1 MTLVFRKLRKPLK
14 PSELKKRKMDARLQ
28 ELQPKAI
35 LEQPVNTD
43 LDSNIKLM
51 KELFGNSSDLVVREF
66 HFGSDKEIRVALVF
80 IDGLVDKVS
89 LSEAVLKP
97 LLYRTIV
104 DEERRLLPGNAFEL
118 IRDWLVTFSSTK
130 EVEKIGV
137 LLDLVLAG
145 FAALFVD
152 GFDRALAPEVKG
164 WKDRS
169 IEEPKAESFVRG
181 PRDGFTETIRTNT
194 ALIRRRVRTP
204 RLRFDMYQV
213 GTVTKT
219 DVCVA
224 YIDGLVNPATVEEV
238 KRRIESIDTDSILE
252 SGYIEDF
259 IKDDTRTP
267 FNLLDR
273 TERPDKVAGALVE
286 GRVAILVDTT
296 PFVLIVPAVFSEF
309 LQSTED
315 YYEWNSSVRSLR
327 WLAVLITLTL
337 PSLYVALTTFHQEM
351 IPTGLALSM
360 AAGREGV
367 PYPAVVE
374 ALIMEVTFDLLRE
387 AGTRMPRSIGQTL
400 GVVGAIVLGQAAVA
414 AGIVSPFIVIV
425 VALTAV
431 TSFLIPNYSASLTV
445 RLLRYPMLL
454 LSGVFGLV
462 GIFWGLMMLLL
473 HMASLR
479 SFGVPYLYP
488 ITPAVPAEWKDV
500 FYRAPWW
507 KMDKRPLLLRS
518 PNRRRQ
524 SSAQRPEFPPVR
536 PGREPEAVIEEN
548 RPGAENQ
555 DKKNASSSGKT
566 SGKNGKR

>member
-1 MTLVFRKLRKPLK
+1 MLRKVRKPLK
-14 PSELKKRKMDARLQ
+14 PSELKMRKINARLQ
-28 ELQPKAI
+28 ELQPKEV
-35 LEQPVNTD
+35 LEQPISPD
-43 LDSNIKLM
+43 LDYNVKLM

-66 HFGSDKEIRVALVF
+66 HFGSDKEIRVALIF
-80 IDGLVDKVS
+80 IDGLVDKIS

-104 DEERRLLPGNAFEL
+104 DEERKLLPGNAFEL
-118 IRDWLVTFSSTK
+118 IRDWLITFASTK
-130 EVEKIGV
+130 EVDKMGD

-145 FAALFVD
+145 FAAFFVD
-152 GFDRALAPEVKG
+152 GFEYALAPEVKG

-169 IEEPKAESFVRG
+169 IEEPKTESFVRG
-181 PRDGFTETIRTNT
+181 PRDGFTETLRTNT
-194 ALIRRRVRTP
+194 ALIRRRIRTP
-204 RLRFDMYQV
+204 RLRFDIYQV
-213 GTVTKT
+213 GRVTKT
-219 DVCVA
+219 DICVA
-224 YIDGLVNPATVEEV
+224 YIDGLVNPATVDEV

-252 SGYIEDF
+252 SGYLEDF
-259 IKDDTRTP
+259 IKDNAWTP
-267 FNLLDR
+267 FTLLDR
-273 TERPDKVAGALVE
+273 TERPDKVAAALIE

-296 PFVLIVPAVFSEF
+296 PFALIVPAVFTEF

-315 YYEWNSSVRSLR
+315 YYEWSESARSLR
-327 WLAVLITLTL
+327 WLAILITLTF

-351 IPTGLALSM
+351 IPVGLALSM

-367 PYPAVVE
+367 PFPAVIE

-387 AGTRMPRSIGQTL
+387 AGTRMPRSVGQTL
-400 GVVGAIVLGQAAVA
+400 GVVGAIVLGQAAVM

-431 TSFLIPNYSASLTV
+431 TSFLIPNYSASLTI
-445 RLLRYPMLL
+445 RLLRYPILILAGM
-454 LSGVFGLV
+454 FGLV
-462 GIFWGLMMLLL
+462 GVFLGLMAILL

-507 KMDKRPLLLRS
+507 KMDLRPLLLRS

-524 SSAQRPEFPPVR
+524 APGQRPEPPPVR
-536 PGREPEAVIEEN
+536 PGRETEAVIEDGCQKNCAGGN
-548 RPGAENQ
+548 RG
-555 DKKNASSSGKT
+555 SG
-566 SGKNGKR
+566 